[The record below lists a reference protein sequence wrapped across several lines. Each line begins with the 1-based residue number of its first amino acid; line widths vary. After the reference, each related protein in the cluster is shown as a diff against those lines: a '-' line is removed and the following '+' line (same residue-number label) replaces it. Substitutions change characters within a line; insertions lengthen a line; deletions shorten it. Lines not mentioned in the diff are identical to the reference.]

1 MDKNLRL
8 PWPGRSVSA
17 AFLLLFSIL
26 IGAGSAGA
34 RQGPASTPTGIT
46 RGQAAIATLGDRLP
60 GVAAEYGLS
69 EVELGRLFL
78 NDHTL
83 HVGRTGELF
92 YVEDNFPGDTLAS
105 SVDGAAPAAAPFPES
120 ATFTLHSR
128 PGADHTIYLDFD
140 GHVTSGTSWNSNYGV
155 TTINSPAYDID
166 GDYASFSAAEHERM
180 QLVWQIVAED
190 YRPFEVDVTTQDP
203 GPAALSYSGGGDRQW
218 GTRVVVTED
227 TFANCGCGGHAFI
240 GSFDDS
246 MDEPVFVYNS
256 SLKGVSEASSHE
268 VGHALLLAHD
278 GLASGTTYYQ
288 GHGSGETGWAPLM
301 GASYYVN
308 ISHWS
313 KGEYFDSNNNNTSA
327 NYSNGPDDLAI
338 IASLNNGNGFG
349 YRPDDHGDNDGS
361 ASDLGVTAGVVEDS
375 GLIERTSD
383 VDVFSFEAGAGPIS
397 LSITPFSPGPN
408 LDVLAALYDSG
419 GSLVVSDNP
428 PGQLGAAIN
437 TTVNGGTYYLHIDGT
452 GAGNPLSSPPTGYT
466 DYGSLGQYAISGSLV
481 DPGIPGLTTLAI
493 IGDFGDASSAEGSVA
508 TLVNGWNPDFII
520 TTGDNRYGTT
530 TFDQTVGQYYCGH
543 LAGAGIG
550 TICAGGTA
558 GTNAFFPATGNHD
571 YSDGSGIAEYL
582 AYFTLPGAGVTGS
595 DTSGNERYYD
605 FIQGDLH
612 FFVLDSQGALNSAAD
627 MTAQQNWL
635 QSQLASSTAAW
646 QVVYLHHAPF
656 SSSSNHGSTA
666 AFQWPYAAWGADAV
680 IAGHDHSYER
690 ISRDGIVY
698 FVNGLGGR
706 SLYAMGTPVSGS
718 QVRYNSDYGAML
730 VQASAASVNFQF
742 INSSATV
749 IDDFTLLPSA
759 GGIVDVQI
767 TQSADDVEE
776 RALDGGMDMTSTDIE
791 LGDDPGLNA
800 DQTVGLRFQNV
811 SIPQGAT
818 VTAAYL
824 EFETDELDSELTEVT
839 IWAQDADDAPA
850 FTTEVNN
857 VTNRAKSSASTSW
870 NIPAWNTVDEKHQ
883 SPTIINL
890 VQELVSRANWVSGN
904 SLAFIISGTGSR
916 TAESFDGEPA
926 AAALLHVEYT
936 EGGGNIPP
944 AFIED
949 PLVKSDA
956 TEDAAYS
963 ATLDGDAG
971 DLDGDSLTFSKVSG
985 PAWLTVAADGAL
997 SGTPLNDDVGLNSWI
1012 VKVEDGNGGSDQATL
1027 EITVLNTNDPPAFTA
1042 DPVVESDATEDAAF
1056 SGTLDGDAGDLDGDS
1071 LTFSKVSG
1079 PAWLT
1084 VAAGGALSGT
1094 PLNSDVGL
1102 NSWIVKVEDGNGGSD
1117 QATLEITVLN
1127 TNDPP
1132 AFTADPVVESD
1143 ASEDAAYS
1151 GTLDGDAGDLD
1162 DDNLTYSKVSG
1173 PAWLTIAANGALSGT
1188 PLNSDVG
1195 LNSWSVQVE
1204 DGNGGSDQATLEI
1217 TVINTN
1223 DPPTFNSDPI
1233 VEANGTEGV
1242 VYSGTLADDA
1252 VDDDGDSLIFSK
1264 VNGPTWLAI
1273 AADGTL
1279 SGTPGGAATG
1289 LNSFAIHVT
1298 DGHGGVGSTTLEI
1311 TVEAMPLFVDQTAE
1325 SEIFIAGTVAGVLE
1339 DTQANDGATE
1349 WITERES
1356 GGRRNSRFSF
1366 MEHKWLFNVQPGD
1379 TVTLH
1384 VNAWAAASTDGDNF
1398 VLSYSIVDLDS
1409 LYVQLAVITAKSDE
1423 AEDQTFVLPPD
1434 LSGMVYIRLEDT
1446 DRNRGNKS
1454 LDTVF
1459 IDHLFIRS
1467 DTALPSGPPSAPA
1480 TLVATAA
1487 GASQINL
1494 SWNDTSNNE
1503 SSFVIESS
1511 ADGLG
1516 GWSEIAQVGP
1526 DVTGY
1531 SDRGLAAET
1540 TYYYRVAATNAVDT
1554 SAYSNLTRDTTGE
1567 ANGLTMTV
1575 STLGESGNPGN
1586 RSIRWSAT
1594 VTITIVDQ
1602 AGLPLSGAT
1611 VIGTW
1616 SGGATGYV
1624 SCSPATNAAGEC
1636 SITRNNIKISESS
1649 VIFTVDDVQH
1659 TTHGHTPGPITSVEV
1674 FRP

>member
-1 MDKNLRL
+1 
-8 PWPGRSVSA
+8 
-17 AFLLLFSIL
+17 
-26 IGAGSAGA
+26 
-34 RQGPASTPTGIT
+34 
-46 RGQAAIATLGDRLP
+46 
-60 GVAAEYGLS
+60 
-69 EVELGRLFL
+69 
-78 NDHTL
+78 
-83 HVGRTGELF
+83 
-92 YVEDNFPGDTLAS
+92 
-105 SVDGAAPAAAPFPES
+105 
-120 ATFTLHSR
+120 
-128 PGADHTIYLDFD
+128 
-140 GHVTSGTSWNSNYGV
+140 
-155 TTINSPAYDID
+155 
-166 GDYASFSAAEHERM
+166 
-180 QLVWQIVAED
+180 
-190 YRPFEVDVTTQDP
+190 
-203 GPAALSYSGGGDRQW
+203 
-218 GTRVVVTED
+218 
-227 TFANCGCGGHAFI
+227 
-240 GSFDDS
+240 
-246 MDEPVFVYNS
+246 
-256 SLKGVSEASSHE
+256 
-268 VGHALLLAHD
+268 
-278 GLASGTTYYQ
+278 
-288 GHGSGETGWAPLM
+288 
-301 GASYYVN
+301 
-308 ISHWS
+308 
-313 KGEYFDSNNNNTSA
+313 
-327 NYSNGPDDLAI
+327 
-338 IASLNNGNGFG
+338 
-349 YRPDDHGDNDGS
+349 
-361 ASDLGVTAGVVEDS
+361 
-375 GLIERTSD
+375 
-383 VDVFSFEAGAGPIS
+383 
-397 LSITPFSPGPN
+397 
-408 LDVLAALYDSG
+408 
-419 GSLVVSDNP
+419 
-428 PGQLGAAIN
+428 
-437 TTVNGGTYYLHIDGT
+437 
-452 GAGNPLSSPPTGYT
+452 
-466 DYGSLGQYAISGSLV
+466 
-481 DPGIPGLTTLAI
+481 
-493 IGDFGDASSAEGSVA
+493 
-508 TLVNGWNPDFII
+508 
-520 TTGDNRYGTT
+520 
-530 TFDQTVGQYYCGH
+530 
-543 LAGAGIG
+543 
-550 TICAGGTA
+550 
-558 GTNAFFPATGNHD
+558 
-571 YSDGSGIAEYL
+571 
-582 AYFTLPGAGVTGS
+582 
-595 DTSGNERYYD
+595 
-605 FIQGDLH
+605 
-612 FFVLDSQGALNSAAD
+612 
-627 MTAQQNWL
+627 
-635 QSQLASSTAAW
+635 
-646 QVVYLHHAPF
+646 
-656 SSSSNHGSTA
+656 
-666 AFQWPYAAWGADAV
+666 
-680 IAGHDHSYER
+680 
-690 ISRDGIVY
+690 
-698 FVNGLGGR
+698 
-706 SLYAMGTPVSGS
+706 
-718 QVRYNSDYGAML
+718 
-730 VQASAASVNFQF
+730 
-742 INSSATV
+742 
-749 IDDFTLLPSA
+749 
-759 GGIVDVQI
+759 
-767 TQSADDVEE
+767 
-776 RALDGGMDMTSTDIE
+776 
-791 LGDDPGLNA
+791 
-800 DQTVGLRFQNV
+800 
-811 SIPQGAT
+811 
-818 VTAAYL
+818 
-824 EFETDELDSELTEVT
+824 
-839 IWAQDADDAPA
+839 
-850 FTTEVNN
+850 
-857 VTNRAKSSASTSW
+857 
-870 NIPAWNTVDEKHQ
+870 
-883 SPTIINL
+883 
-890 VQELVSRANWVSGN
+890 
-904 SLAFIISGTGSR
+904 
-916 TAESFDGEPA
+916 
-926 AAALLHVEYT
+926 
-936 EGGGNIPP
+936 
-944 AFIED
+944 
-949 PLVKSDA
+949 
-956 TEDAAYS
+956 
-963 ATLDGDAG
+963 
-971 DLDGDSLTFSKVSG
+971 
-985 PAWLTVAADGAL
+985 
-997 SGTPLNDDVGLNSWI
+997 
-1012 VKVEDGNGGSDQATL
+1012 
-1027 EITVLNTNDPPAFTA
+1027 
-1042 DPVVESDATEDAAF
+1042 
-1056 SGTLDGDAGDLDGDS
+1056 
-1071 LTFSKVSG
+1071 
-1079 PAWLT
+1079 
-1084 VAAGGALSGT
+1084 
-1094 PLNSDVGL
+1094 VGL

-1173 PAWLTIAANGALSGT
+1173 PAWLTVAANGALSGT

-1311 TVEAMPLFVDQTAE
+1311 TVEAMPLFVDQTAD

-1511 ADGLG
+1511 AHGLG

-1531 SDRGLAAET
+1531 SDRGLVAET